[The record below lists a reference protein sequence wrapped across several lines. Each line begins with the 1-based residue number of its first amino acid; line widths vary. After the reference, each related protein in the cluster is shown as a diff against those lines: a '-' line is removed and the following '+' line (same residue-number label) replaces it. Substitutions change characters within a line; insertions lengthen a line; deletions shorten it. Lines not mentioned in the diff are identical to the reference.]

1 MPKVTIISG
10 IYNCSAT
17 LAEAID
23 SILAQSFDDWNWV
36 LCDDGSIDD
45 TYRIAEQYGKL
56 YPQKFVLLKNEENKG
71 LNYTLNKCL
80 SYANGQYIARMD
92 GDDRCASDRLEKEV
106 KFLNEHP
113 EFAIVSSD
121 MCFFDETGTWGR
133 ISHPTEPNK
142 ADFVKESPFCHA
154 PCMVRREAYLAVNGY
169 TDSPEILRVE
179 DYHLWMKMYQAG
191 YKGYNIHEPLYEMR
205 DDRNAYSRRKFK
217 YRLNEAYVK
226 WLVIRNFK
234 LPAKNI
240 FYVLRPVVVGIL
252 PDFVYDWLHKGRLR
266 KMQNG

>member
-1 MPKVTIISG
+1 MPIVTIISG
-10 IYNCSAT
+10 IYNCADT
-17 LAEAID
+17 LSEAME
-23 SILAQSFDDWNWV
+23 SILNQSFTDWNWIM
-36 LCDDGSIDD
+36 CDDGSKDE
-45 TYRIAEQYGKL
+45 TYEVAKAYATR
-56 YPQKFVLLKNEENKG
+56 YPDKFILVKNKTNKG
-71 LNYTLNKCL
+71 LNYSLNRCL
-80 SYANGQYIARMD
+80 EVADGKYIARMD

-106 KFLNEHP
+106 NFLNEHP

-133 ISHPTEPNK
+133 ISHPTEPQK
-142 ADFVKESPFCHA
+142 ADFIKESPFCHA

-169 TDSPEILRVE
+169 TDAPEILRVE

-205 DDRNAYSRRKFK
+205 DDRNAYSRRKFM

-226 WLVIRNFK
+226 WLVIRNFN
-234 LPAKNI
+234 LPIKNMI
-240 FYVLRPVVVGIL
+240 YVFRPIIVGLL
-252 PDFVYDWLHKGRLR
+252 PNFVYDWLHKGRLH